1 MISEESDTSDQVEIV
16 FFEILS
22 FLWLGDLLTVM
33 RIEILKVNWLR
44 RNLELESWRMIL
56 TLNCWML

>member
-1 MISEESDTSDQVEIV
+1 MISEESDAPDQVEIV

-33 RIEILKVNWLR
+33 RIEILKVIWLR

-56 TLNCWML
+56 TLNCWKL